1 MQTFVAN
8 EFISLKLEKGK
19 TQIYINDKL
28 FNQCKFLLIT
38 LPVDEFD
45 DFEGYDS
52 MDEVIE
58 AVNSNS
64 IDKILKETSKRDGR
78 TEPRADEL
86 SNEEEFIG
94 HCSNIQAWVE
104 NDYNY
109 RILESKLSIPII
121 MEILKGLTKPEDRER
136 FKTFFTEVV
145 ESLDDYIINSLNNE
159 ATYDRF
165 EDLEEMVCRTKNRYF
180 SDEEIGGSILL
191 SSIYDRHI
199 KQYLAKKL
207 AAREHYQK
215 VGRFNRWEAK
225 LWGTGT
231 VNLTHRRFLRAIRS
245 DDEWV
250 RNRMIVSDGI
260 GYLPYLYSTGKF
272 QQVGNISL
280 YNLEEGVLIIRD
292 ENGHYWINQEYHD
305 REKDYGGG
313 RW

>member
-1 MQTFVAN
+1 MQTFIAN
-8 EFISLKLEKGK
+8 EFISLKLENGK
-19 TQIYINDKL
+19 TEIYINDKP

-38 LPVDEFD
+38 LPVDELD
-45 DFEGYDS
+45 EFEGYDS
-52 MDEVIE
+52 MDEVIK
-58 AVNSNS
+58 AINSNS
-64 IDKILKETSKRDGR
+64 IDKILEETSKRDGR
-78 TEPRADEL
+78 TEPRAYPT
-86 SNEEEFIG
+86 NEEEFIG

-104 NDYNY
+104 NNYNY
-109 RILESKLSIPII
+109 RILDSKLSIPII
-121 MEILKGLTKPEDRER
+121 MEILKGLTKPEEREKFKR
-136 FKTFFTEVV
+136 FFMDVV
-145 ESLDDYIINSLNNE
+145 ESLDDYLINSLENE
-159 ATYDRF
+159 ATYDKF
-165 EDLEEMVCRTKNRYF
+165 KYLKGIICRTKNKYF
-180 SDEEIGGSILL
+180 SDEEISGSILL
-191 SSIYDRHI
+191 SSIHKRYLE
-199 KQYLAKKL
+199 QYLAEKL
-207 AAREHYQK
+207 AAKERYQK
-215 VGRFNRWEAK
+215 VGKFNRWEAK